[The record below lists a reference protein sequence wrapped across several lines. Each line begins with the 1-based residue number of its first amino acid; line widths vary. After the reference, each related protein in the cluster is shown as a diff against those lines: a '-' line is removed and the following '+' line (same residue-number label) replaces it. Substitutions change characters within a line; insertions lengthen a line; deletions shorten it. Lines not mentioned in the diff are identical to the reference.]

1 MHTKLLGAVALA
13 ATTVGLVAPAAPALA
28 APVAART
35 TTAAHVPAT
44 LHWHDHGPS
53 VARVQRI
60 LGLKVTG
67 TFDLTTLRAV
77 ERFQRAHHIRATG
90 NVGPLTWAALLK
102 VENSQSPNSAQAR
115 ALAAAK
121 ARAGAALS
129 DLADALDMAG
139 GDVDADSGPN
149 GVLNGAEAA
158 VLNGRLDRVAAHGQA
173 LSTALDKAR
182 SIGWVKEIGARS
194 DHLIDVTA
202 AIDSQDGAAGVLHP
216 DQAVA
221 QLNAMFDGLVQAAAK
236 AKLTVDPAKESAA
249 RASVMSALRV
259 YLTAAGPYAR
269 QAWAIDPFSAGAPAR
284 IASLRARAEA
294 LPQARSVDAALNSY
308 VKVFGTSF
316 DPTLPTLPGLRADSR
331 STRTHLTATLPTV
344 PWLH

>member
-35 TTAAHVPAT
+35 ATAAHVPAT

-67 TFDLTTLRAV
+67 TFDLTMLRAV

-102 VENSQSPNSAQAR
+102 VEKSQSPNSAQAR

-121 ARAGAALS
+121 ARAGDSLAAL
-129 DLADALDMAG
+129 ADELDGVG
-139 GDVDADSGPN
+139 GDVDADTGPDGLLSG
-149 GVLNGAEAA
+149 ADAA

-182 SIGWVKEIGARS
+182 AVGWVKEIGARA
-194 DHLIDVTA
+194 DNLIAETD
-202 AIDSQDGAAGVLHP
+202 AIDAQHAAAFSLHP
-216 DQAVA
+216 DRTVA
-221 QLNAMFDGLVQAAAK
+221 LITAWGDGLVKSATQANHP
-236 AKLTVDPAKESAA
+236 VDPAKESAA
-249 RASVMSALRV
+249 RTALLSALRA
-259 YLTAAGPYAR
+259 YLTATGPSAR
-269 QAWAIDPFSAGAPAR
+269 QEWAIDPLAAGAPAR
-284 IASLRARAEA
+284 IAALGNKAGQ
-294 LPQARSVDAALNSY
+294 LPQTEAFFNALVSY
-308 VKVFGTSF
+308 TKLFGASMGGS
-316 DPTLPTLPGLRADSR
+316 LPGLRAGTP
-331 STRTHLTATLPTV
+331 STGSHTAASLPAV